1 MIVSSLVLVIAMLA
15 LFQHGDR
22 QVVALIFAL
31 LTLQHE
37 LLFTGVGGFAYFF
50 SAALT
55 DLFIVWAITRGE
67 VETKLV
73 DGLLL
78 VSFGFMLLNAICW
91 LMWEF
96 RMPYEVAYES
106 LSAALYLCAILSL
119 LKGDLAED
127 GNYEIDWRYNPFRFD
142 YMASYIHHKKQQ
154 KEISS

>member
-1 MIVSSLVLVIAMLA
+1 MIVSSFVLIIAVLSLM
-15 LFQHGDR
+15 QRGDR
-22 QVVALIFAL
+22 QVIALIFAL
-31 LTLQHE
+31 LILQHE
-37 LLFTGVGGFAYFF
+37 LLFRGVGGFAYFF

-55 DLFIVWAITRGE
+55 DLFIVWAITRDD

-73 DGLLL
+73 DNLLF
-78 VSFGFMLLNAICW
+78 VSFSFMLLNAICW

-96 RMPYEVAYES
+96 RVPYEVAYES

-154 KEISS
+154 KEIPS